1 LFEELISKGFGKLL
15 NVFLAMMHAR
25 DMNYIKNNFK
35 AIFTAAEEYYVG
47 NENFLRL
54 IFVYLYKNAELRGEE
69 IIEIAESIQNPLKNI
84 AMSTYDLLIQKG
96 RQEGRQ
102 EEASLQ
108 KQQFATSL
116 IISTDFSNEKIAG
129 FVGVTVQYVI
139 DLRKTLNIK

>member
-1 LFEELISKGFGKLL
+1 MTLFSKARFLIKILHRIIL
-15 NVFLAMMHAR
+15 C
-25 DMNYIKNNFK
+25 I
-35 AIFTAAEEYYVG
+35 G

-96 RQEGRQ
+96 RQEGEIKGRQEGRQEGEIKGRQEGRQ